1 MSSPSAS
8 PGARLRSLWRTLSPL
23 PGGRW
28 LFTRI
33 LGFTVP
39 YTGRL
44 GARVVGFEPGHVVVE
59 LRERR
64 AVRNHLASVH
74 AMALAN
80 AAELATGLAM
90 LGALPPTVRGIL
102 TGFEIDFQKKARGR
116 LLAESRCSV
125 PEVTEDAEY
134 LAAATIT
141 DTDGDV
147 VATAR
152 AKWRLGPVPTS
163 TS

>member
-1 MSSPSAS
+1 MSPPSAS
-8 PGARLRSLWRTLSPL
+8 PGARLRALWRRLSPL

-28 LFTRI
+28 LFSRI
-33 LGFTVP
+33 LGFMVP

-44 GARVVGFEPGHVVVE
+44 GARVVRLEPGHVVVE

-64 AVRNHLASVH
+64 VVRNHLASVH

-102 TGFEIDFQKKARGR
+102 TSFEIDFQKKARGR

-152 AKWRLGPVPTS
+152 AKWRLGPVPAS